1 MPYAPNAYQ
10 STRSRTSSAPVHQ
23 SASGSAASPLQ
34 ARIDASPRQVMQQ
47 KRVAALQSA
56 IIQRKGG
63 LPASL
68 QAGIE
73 RLSGMSM
80 DDVQVHYNSSM
91 PAQVGALAYAQGS
104 NIYLGPGQSQHLA
117 HEAWHVV
124 QQRQGRVRPTLQ
136 VNGMAVNDNIQL
148 EREADVM
155 GARANQG

>member
-1 MPYAPNAYQ
+1 MAYAPNAYQ
-10 STRSRTSSAPVHQ
+10 PTRSHTASARVHP
-23 SASGSAASPLQ
+23 ATAGLAASPLQ
-34 ARIDASPRQVMQQ
+34 AKLDNSPRQVMQQ
-47 KRVAALQSA
+47 KRVAALQGA
-56 IIQRKGG
+56 IIQRRGG

-80 DDVQVHYNSSM
+80 ADVQVHYNSAM

-124 QQRQGRVRPTLQ
+124 QQRQGRVRPTIQ

-155 GARANQG
+155 GAQANRG

>member
-1 MPYAPNAYQ
+1 MSNALNAYQ
-10 STRSRTSSAPVHQ
+10 PARTHTTSEATQHKV
-23 SASGSAASPLQ
+23 SGPTVSPLQ
-34 ARIDASPRQVMQQ
+34 ARIDSSPRQVMQQ
-47 KRVAALQSA
+47 KRVDALQQA
-56 IIQRKGG
+56 IIQRRGS

-68 QAGIE
+68 QTGIE

-80 DDVQVHYNSSM
+80 ADVQVHYNSSM
-91 PAQVGALAYAQGS
+91 PAQVGALAYAQGN

-148 EREADVM
+148 EREADIM
-155 GARANQG
+155 GAQANGG

>member
-10 STRSRTSSAPVHQ
+10 STRSHTAAGSIHQ
-23 SASGSAASPLQ
+23 SSGGAVTGPLQ
-34 ARIDASPRQVMQQ
+34 AKIDASPRQVIQQ
-47 KRVAALQSA
+47 KQVDALQEA

-63 LPASL
+63 LPAAL

-80 DDVQVHYNSSM
+80 ADVRVHYNSAM
-91 PAQVGALAYAQGS
+91 PAQVGALAYAQGN
-104 NIYLGPGQSQHLA
+104 NIYLAPGQSQHLA

-124 QQRQGRVRPTLQ
+124 QQRQGRVRPTLE
-136 VNGMAVNDNIQL
+136 VGGMAINDNAQL

-155 GARANQG
+155 GAQANGV

>member
-1 MPYAPNAYQ
+1 MPYVPNAYQ
-10 STRSRTSSAPVHQ
+10 STRSHTASASVHQ
-23 SASGSAASPLQ
+23 TAGSPTASPLQ
-34 ARIDASPRQVMQQ
+34 AKIDASPRQVMQQ
-47 KRVAALQSA
+47 KQVAALQGA

-73 RLSGMSM
+73 RMSGMSM

-91 PAQVGALAYAQGS
+91 PAQVGALAYAQGN

-124 QQRQGRVRPTLQ
+124 QQRQGRVRPTIQ

-148 EREADVM
+148 EREADIM
-155 GARANQG
+155 GARASEG